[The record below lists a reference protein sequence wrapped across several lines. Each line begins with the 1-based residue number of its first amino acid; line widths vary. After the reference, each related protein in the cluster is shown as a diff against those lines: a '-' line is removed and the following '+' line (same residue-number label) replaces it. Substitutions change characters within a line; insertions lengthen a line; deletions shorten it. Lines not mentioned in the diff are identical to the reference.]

1 MKELLRAGLIRSRS
15 EGQYKYFEVD
25 RDTITAYTEE
35 LKRRMG
41 A

>member
-1 MKELLRAGLIRSRS
+1 MKELRRAGLIRSRRD
-15 EGQYKYFEVD
+15 GQYKYFEVD
-25 RDTITAYTEE
+25 RETITAYTEE